1 MYVTIYDSF
10 LKQASTQNSESDNQ
24 KEEKLVMEKKIADL
38 EDKLRV
44 QNFKIS
50 KLNIYLTFTD
60 LFQQFNISTLTTD
73 QVSKSIFNFLIEF

>member
-1 MYVTIYDSF
+1 
-10 LKQASTQNSESDNQ
+10 
-24 KEEKLVMEKKIADL
+24 MEKKIADL